1 MRYGCYVGRGYDRVV
16 LHRLA
21 NRYGFLL
28 ASKAAQPCATQWCT
42 VRNEHLLSYQYDLG
56 VNMVITIIILSW
68 LLINSWI
75 VIAILGCEDKW
86 GSNEWLG
93 ILISALFSPLVTL
106 GIAQPIST
114 MITNKRK
121 KQRGKRNES

>member
-1 MRYGCYVGRGYDRVV
+1 MRYGCNVGRGYDSTI

-28 ASKAAQPCATQWCT
+28 ASKATQPCATQCGI
-42 VRNEHLLSYQYDLG
+42 VRNEYLLSYQYDLG
-56 VNMVITIIILSW
+56 VNMVIAIIILSW

-75 VIAILGCEDKW
+75 VIAVLGFEDKW

-106 GIAQPIST
+106 GIAQPISA
-114 MITNKRK
+114 MIEKQK
-121 KQRGKRNES
+121 KKKGKKK

>member
-1 MRYGCYVGRGYDRVV
+1 
-16 LHRLA
+16 
-21 NRYGFLL
+21 
-28 ASKAAQPCATQWCT
+28 
-42 VRNEHLLSYQYDLG
+42 
-56 VNMVITIIILSW
+56 MVIAIIILSW

-106 GIAQPIST
+106 GIAQPISA
-114 MITNKRK
+114 MIEKHK
-121 KQRGKRNES
+121 KKRGKKK

>member
-1 MRYGCYVGRGYDRVV
+1 MRNRCNAWRRYDSVV
-16 LHRLA
+16 LLRFA

-28 ASKAAQPCATQWCT
+28 ASKTAQPCVTQRGT
-42 VRNEHLLSYQYDLG
+42 VRNELLLSYQFDLG
-56 VNMVITIIILSW
+56 VNMGIAIIILSW

-75 VIAILGCEDKW
+75 VIAILGFEDKW

-114 MITNKRK
+114 MIINKQRRK
-121 KQRGKRNES
+121 KK

>member
-1 MRYGCYVGRGYDRVV
+1 MGI
-16 LHRLA
+16 A
-21 NRYGFLL
+21 
-28 ASKAAQPCATQWCT
+28 
-42 VRNEHLLSYQYDLG
+42 
-56 VNMVITIIILSW
+56 IIILSW

-75 VIAILGCEDKW
+75 VIAILGFEDKW

-114 MITNKRK
+114 MIINKQRRK
-121 KQRGKRNES
+121 KK

>member
-1 MRYGCYVGRGYDRVV
+1 MGI
-16 LHRLA
+16 A
-21 NRYGFLL
+21 
-28 ASKAAQPCATQWCT
+28 
-42 VRNEHLLSYQYDLG
+42 
-56 VNMVITIIILSW
+56 IIILSW

-75 VIAILGCEDKW
+75 VIAVLGFEDKW

-114 MITNKRK
+114 MVINKR
-121 KQRGKRNES
+121 RGKKK

>member
-1 MRYGCYVGRGYDRVV
+1 M
-16 LHRLA
+16 
-21 NRYGFLL
+21 
-28 ASKAAQPCATQWCT
+28 
-42 VRNEHLLSYQYDLG
+42 G
-56 VNMVITIIILSW
+56 VAIIILSW

-75 VIAILGCEDKW
+75 VIAVLGFEDKW

-114 MITNKRK
+114 MIINRR
-121 KQRGKRNES
+121 RGKKK